1 MRKKYDKLK
10 IGINASYLRKPY
22 TGIGQVTL
30 NFLKKLS
37 KLKVESDPPARF
49 AKALARRAGE
59 AGKLKDIEFILYLEE
74 EIPKDLKLPKNFTKK
89 IFLPIYK
96 RDDLIRK
103 IWWEKFLLPR
113 LVRKDGCDVFVSM
126 YQCPTV
132 IARESRDD
140 RGNLVLNKFVLNI
153 ARLLRYARNDKNI
166 KHIMIVHDIIPKL
179 FPKYLDNAR
188 KKVYWKLTEYGIKK
202 ADKIIAVSKRTEK
215 DLIEHL
221 NIGADRITTEY
232 IDVDE
237 CYKVETQ
244 NFASLRERNIL
255 KKYKLNSG
263 YILAGGGYEV
273 RKNVEGVVRA
283 YKLLLERNKKENFLS
298 DFPRLAIYG
307 KVLPENL
314 SLATPIEK
322 ILRELNLTKYVIL
335 LGEVPQKDLPA
346 LFSHAIMFAYPS
358 FYEGFGMQ
366 ILEAMSVGTPV
377 VTSKVS
383 SLPEVGGDSVLYC
396 NPDDTID
403 IAMVLK
409 NVLTNKDLREQ
420 LKSRGIERAKQ
431 FSWEKF
437 TEKVLNIISS
447 YESTK

>member
-1 MRKKYDKLK
+1 MKKKNNRLK
-10 IGINASYLRKPY
+10 IGINASYLRKPN
-22 TGIGQVTL
+22 TGIGQVTI
-30 NFLKKLS
+30 NFLKEVGTGRDLS
-37 KLKVESDPPARF
+37 VQ
-49 AKALARRAGE
+49 
-59 AGKLKDIEFILYLEE
+59 KDIEFVLYLEE
-74 EIPKDLKLPKNFTKK
+74 DISRDFEIPNNFTKK

-113 LVRKDGCDVFVSM
+113 LVKKDGCDVFISL
-126 YQCPTV
+126 YQCPTSIQPYKEV
-132 IARESRDD
+132 
-140 RGNLVLNKFVLNI
+140 
-153 ARLLRYARNDKNI
+153 

-179 FPKYLDNAR
+179 FSQYLDNFR
-188 KKVYWKLTEYGIKK
+188 KKLYWKLTEYGIKK
-202 ADKIIAVSKRTEK
+202 ADKIITVSKRTEK

-221 NIGADRITTEY
+221 NISANKITTNY
-232 IDVDE
+232 IDIDDV
-237 CYKVETQ
+237 YKVETQ
-244 NFASLRERNIL
+244 NFASLRERNVL
-255 KKYKLNSG
+255 KKYKINPG

-283 YKLLLERNKKENFLS
+283 YKILLERNKKEKFLP

-307 KVLPENL
+307 KVLPESL

-346 LFSHAIMFAYPS
+346 LFSEAVMFIYPS
-358 FYEGFGMQ
+358 HYEGFGMQ
-366 ILEAMSVGTPV
+366 ILEAMNVGTPV
-377 VTSKVS
+377 ITSKIS

-396 NPDDTID
+396 NPDDIMD
-403 IAMVLK
+403 IAMVMK
-409 NVLTNKDLREQ
+409 NVLINKDLRDQ
-420 LKSRGIERAKQ
+420 LKSRGMERAKQ

-437 TEKVLNIISS
+437 SGKILNIINS

>member
-1 MRKKYDKLK
+1 MNKIK
-10 IGINASYLRKPY
+10 IGINASYLRKPN
-22 TGIGQVTL
+22 TGIGQVTA
-30 NFLKKLS
+30 NFLKM
-37 KLKVESDPPARF
+37 
-49 AKALARRAGE
+49 LARD
-59 AGKLKDIEFILYLEE
+59 KNNNFEFILYLEE
-74 EIPKDLKLPKNFTKK
+74 EIPKDFKLPKNFTKK

-113 LVRKDGCDVFVSM
+113 QVKKDGCDVFVSM

-132 IARESRDD
+132 FTTLKTPS
-140 RGNLVLNKFVLNI
+140 VLNSG
-153 ARLLRYARNDKNI
+153 RLASLR
-166 KHIMIVHDIIPKL
+166 HIMLVHDIIPKL
-179 FPKYLDNAR
+179 FPKYLDNFR

-202 ADKIIAVSKRTEK
+202 AHKIIAVSKRTEK

-221 NIGADRITTEY
+221 NIGADRITTNY

-283 YKLLLERNKKENFLS
+283 YKLLLEKNKKENFLPN
-298 DFPRLAIYG
+298 FPKLAIYG
-307 KVLPENL
+307 KVLSESL

-322 ILRELNLTKYVIL
+322 ILRELNLTKDVIL

-346 LFSHAIMFAYPS
+346 LFSHAIVFAYPS

-366 ILEAMSVGTPV
+366 ILEAMNVGTPAI
-377 VTSKVS
+377 TSKVS

-396 NPDDTID
+396 NPDEISD

-409 NVLTNKDLREQ
+409 NILTNYDLREQ
-420 LKSRGIERAKQ
+420 LKTRGQERAKQ

-437 TEKVLNIISS
+437 SEKILNII
-447 YESTK
+447 EEM